1 MHLQF
6 LSTRH
11 MTGLLLR
18 TLNGYRLKSSSC
30 IIGVYRR
37 ISLCVR
43 LLKLSTH
50 SKSPSVPSVGSYE
63 LSARSFSSHC
73 DCWQRLQGTKFF
85 YFLQWIS
92 VDQWGSGVPG
102 ADKAVCF
109 LVCHLLSASLLPLV
123 LIILFI
129 VVTDKFEP

>member
-1 MHLQF
+1 M
-6 LSTRH
+6 SY
-11 MTGLLLR
+11 LL
-18 TLNGYRLKSSSC
+18 
-30 IIGVYRR
+30 
-37 ISLCVR
+37 
-43 LLKLSTH
+43 
-50 SKSPSVPSVGSYE
+50 VPSRHTVTAGRGSR
-63 LSARSFSSHC
+63 AQSF
-73 DCWQRLQGTKFF
+73 LN
-85 YFLQWIS
+85 FLQWIS